1 MPEFT
6 ATTRREWIQ
15 EWMKNNPGRPAPC
28 SPKAS
33 YRLADS
39 KPVYFICLRRVIWA
53 IGLDLREL
61 KERASQ
67 VLLIAFV
74 WLTLC

>member
-1 MPEFT
+1 MLEFT
-6 ATTRREWIQ
+6 ATTRREWIK
-15 EWMKNNPGRPAPC
+15 EWQRNNPGRPAPC
-28 SPKAS
+28 SPKAA

-39 KPVYFICLRRVIWA
+39 KSVYFIHLQSVIPVT
-53 IGLDLREL
+53 GLDLREL

-67 VLLIAFV
+67 VLAVALV